1 MLPRDLVDP
10 SLSLHRDRVVLVQDL
25 PNHQVVESVDQPSGL
40 RLRHR
45 KQADDAQK
53 LPVKAVEEV
62 SVSLQLTLAS
72 HRRHRHPLATNLGC
86 VGLRLLP
93 RSLEV
98 HPEEHRKTHCEQ
110 ETGDD
115 LDHVRKIDLPH
126 ILGIAI
132 LHQCAKFEKFKKHR
146 FSGDF

>member
-53 LPVKAVEEV
+53 LPVKAEKRKVRQPLEAMKRKVPLVVMMKVDLRKVERDLKARKAALMMMKAEV
-62 SVSLQLTLAS
+62 LTMVATMTWESLMKRPLTF
-72 HRRHRHPLATNLGC
+72 H
-86 VGLRLLP
+86 LL
-93 RSLEV
+93 SLN
-98 HPEEHRKTHCEQ
+98 
-110 ETGDD
+110 
-115 LDHVRKIDLPH
+115 
-126 ILGIAI
+126 
-132 LHQCAKFEKFKKHR
+132 
-146 FSGDF
+146 